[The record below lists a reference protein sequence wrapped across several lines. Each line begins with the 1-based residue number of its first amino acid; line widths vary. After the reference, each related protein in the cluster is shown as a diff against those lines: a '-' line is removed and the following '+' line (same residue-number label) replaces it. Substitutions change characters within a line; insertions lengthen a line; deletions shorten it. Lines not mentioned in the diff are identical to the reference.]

1 MVGEVFIVVTGKAKA
16 DTVMLVQDRSNSIES
31 ESIYIIFLE
40 EPSQIG
46 EKEAFNFIFGIIEE
60 H

>member
-16 DTVMLVQDRSNSIES
+16 DTVMLVQDRRNSIES
-31 ESIYIIFLE
+31 ESINIIFLE

-46 EKEAFNFIFGIIEE
+46 EKEALNLIFGIIEE